1 MDLSHPIESVIPS
14 AHGPVLSVL
23 AGTETPLTG
32 RGVAALL
39 EGRVSTRRVIDVLH
53 ELTEAGVV
61 LRDRAGAA
69 YQFRLNREHLAAP
82 AIVMLARLRDALIDA
97 VDGAVATW
105 KSPPVAVWLFGS
117 VARGHAGPTS
127 DVDLL
132 VLRPDSVDET
142 DPTWSAQLSNLEE
155 RIVRWSGNRA
165 NVVEYADD
173 EFRTLVEVGDPLVE
187 ALERDAITIA
197 GEPARA
203 RCAPAR
209 GR

>member
-23 AGTETPLTG
+23 AGTEIPLTG

-39 EGRVSTRRVIDVLH
+39 EGRVSPRRVIDVLN
-53 ELTEAGVV
+53 ELAEAGVV
-61 LRDRAGAA
+61 LRGRAGAA

-82 AIVMLARLRDALIDA
+82 AIVALARLRDALIDA
-97 VDGAVATW
+97 VEGAVATW
-105 KSPPVAVWLFGS
+105 ESPPVAVWLFGS

-165 NVVEYADD
+165 NVVEYGDD
-173 EFRTLVEVGDPLVE
+173 EFGTLVDVGDPLVE
-187 ALERDAITIA
+187 ALERDAITIT